1 MLTDEIESASFVNE
15 VSANNILEV
24 LQKSNEKIHPNVK
37 INIIN
42 NPWDGFW
49 TKLPLALQKGSEGP
63 TLFNVII
70 AISI

>member
-24 LQKSNEKIHPNVK
+24 LQKSMKKFIRMIK

-49 TKLPLALQKGSEGP
+49 TKLPHWPYSKGSEGP
-63 TLFNVII
+63 TLLM
-70 AISI
+70 S